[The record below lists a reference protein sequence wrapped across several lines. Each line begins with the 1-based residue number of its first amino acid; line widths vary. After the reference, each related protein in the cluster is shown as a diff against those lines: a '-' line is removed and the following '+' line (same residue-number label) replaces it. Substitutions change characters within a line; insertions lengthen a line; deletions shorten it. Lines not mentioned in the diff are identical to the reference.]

1 MHFALIFWQCVWSV
15 DSQGDLF
22 FDSLV
27 NQDTGESEKVSFL
40 ERNLRSPTIF
50 SRQMN
55 GTVSEQV
62 SNLLPPRALDED

>member
-1 MHFALIFWQCVWSV
+1 MCLVV

-27 NQDTGESEKVSFL
+27 NQDTGESEKVSYL
-40 ERNLRSPTIF
+40 ERNLRSPTIY

-55 GTVSEQV
+55 GAVSEQV
-62 SNLLPPRALDED
+62 SNLLLPRALDDD